1 MRKPLLTFTI
11 ALYAASALSVELP
24 ICARERDIAIN
35 TYLAKSLSS
44 EQIESIL
51 NLQKF
56 SKQVKK
62 VKDAG
67 SPECEATVED
77 NSHGLKTLV
86 SFIETDFSGITESLL
101 QDANLSEKTEA
112 NLKGREAYR
121 ACVTRE
127 NNLNR
132 VLFAEA
138 RLAYKD
144 NVQGVEKISPGFN
157 IEGLKGF
164 IRTNGDTKTF
174 AFAGSQTLLDWTS
187 NIATKGGS
195 QLALAMKLKLAEAVN
210 WVKAGKKI
218 QCTGHSL
225 GGGIAESFCARVM
238 MEVRKSQPTF
248 GEFKK
253 DDRIKVVT
261 FNALGGKGPWDAN
274 AQGAPRLP
282 PSNSWMVT
290 GAIHYRVEGDPLKE
304 LEGVSPYLMGTVVT
318 QRSNIRVP
326 KTGTKVGTFFT
337 NRSKDV
343 ANAADNMWRSITG
356 QPQDSK
362 KVNYATEEYCAA
374 SDDAFG
380 AHSMAAVESIM
391 TQGTGSCKKGNS
403 IVAVN
408 PL

>member
-1 MRKPLLTFTI
+1 MRKPLLTFMI
-11 ALYAASALSVELP
+11 ALYALPALSVELP

-35 TYLAKSLSS
+35 SYLAKTLSS
-44 EQIESIL
+44 EQIESVL

-56 SKQVKK
+56 SKQIKK

-67 SPECEATVED
+67 SPECDATVND
-77 NSHGLKTLV
+77 DSHGLKTLM

-101 QDANLSEKTEA
+101 ADANLSEKTEA

-121 ACVTRE
+121 ACYDRE
-127 NNLNR
+127 NRLNR
-132 VLFAEA
+132 ELFAEA
-138 RLAYKD
+138 KLAYKD
-144 NVQGVEKISPGFN
+144 NIAGVEKLSPNFN
-157 IEGLKGF
+157 VEGLKGF
-164 IRTNGDTKTF
+164 IRVKGDTKTF

-187 NIATKGGS
+187 NIGTKGGS
-195 QLALAMKLKLAEAVN
+195 QLALAMRLKLGEAVS

-274 AQGAPRLP
+274 TPVPRLP
-282 PSNSWMVT
+282 PSTSWMVT

-326 KTGTKVGTFFT
+326 RTGTKVGTFFT

-343 ANAADNMWRSITG
+343 ANAADNIWRSITG
-356 QPQDSK
+356 QPQDK
-362 KVNYATEEYCAA
+362 RKVNYATEEYCAA
-374 SDDAFG
+374 SDDALG
-380 AHSMAAVESIM
+380 AHSMDAVESIIS
-391 TQGTGSCKKGNS
+391 QGTGSCKKGNS
-403 IVAVN
+403 IVAVD

>member
-1 MRKPLLTFTI
+1 MRYLFVILILSSFSVT
-11 ALYAASALSVELP
+11 ALAATLP
-24 ICARERDIAIN
+24 ICERERDIATN
-35 TYLAKSLSS
+35 TYLAKHLSG

-56 SKQVKK
+56 STQVQK
-62 VKDAG
+62 VRNQG
-67 SPECEATVED
+67 SPECDASIDE
-77 NSHGLKTLV
+77 NSQGLKTLV
-86 SFIETDFSGITESLL
+86 SFIETDFKDISSALL
-101 QDANLSEKTEA
+101 QDSSLSEKAEA
-112 NLKGREAYR
+112 NIKGQEAYKE
-121 ACVTRE
+121 CVARE
-127 NNLNR
+127 EHLNR

-138 RLAYKD
+138 KLAYNDK
-144 NVQGVEKISPGFN
+144 VPGVEKISPGFN
-157 IEGLKGF
+157 AEGLKGF
-164 IRTNGDTKTF
+164 IRTSGDTKTF

-187 NIATKGGS
+187 NFTTKGGS
-195 QLALAMKLKLAEAVN
+195 QLALAMKLKLNEAVN
-210 WVKAGKKI
+210 WVKAGKKL

-248 GEFKK
+248 GDFKK

-282 PSNSWMVT
+282 PASSWMVT

-326 KTGTKVGTFFT
+326 RTGTQVGTFFT
-337 NRSKDV
+337 NRAKDISKV
-343 ANAADNMWRSITG
+343 TDNIVRALNG
-356 QPQDSK
+356 KKQDNTK
-362 KVNYATEEYCAA
+362 INYAKEEYCAA

-380 AHSMAAVESIM
+380 AHSMEAVESIVS
-391 TQGTGSCKKGNS
+391 QGTGACKKGSS
-403 IVAVN
+403 IVVVD
-408 PL
+408 PV